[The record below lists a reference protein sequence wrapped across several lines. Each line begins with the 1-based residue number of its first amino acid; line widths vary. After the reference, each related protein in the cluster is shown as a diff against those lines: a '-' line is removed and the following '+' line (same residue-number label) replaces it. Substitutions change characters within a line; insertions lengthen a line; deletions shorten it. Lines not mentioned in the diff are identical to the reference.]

1 MAESISFAEIN
12 GAACRYA
19 LAGQGPRTLVLIHEL
34 GGSLNSWDAML
45 PLLPATLRV
54 IRYDLRGAGM
64 SEKARGTNS
73 IDALAADLAAL
84 LDHAGADGPVVVM
97 AAAMG
102 AAVAVR
108 FANRHPARVARM
120 VLIGPA
126 LGVPE
131 ERREAARQLTDR
143 IDREGMRAIAEAV
156 LPKAFPDELWTSAEA
171 KSLAIARWLGADP
184 EGYAANYRI
193 LVEHNLR
200 PELASVAC
208 PVLVLAGRFDPFS
221 GPDAVDAGTA
231 ALPDRRFQAVDGG
244 HFMTIQSPHLVAEAA
259 RAFLEDR

>member
-19 LAGQGPRTLVLIHEL
+19 LAGQGRQTLVLIHEL

-54 IRYDLRGAGM
+54 LRYDLRGAGM

-73 IDALAADLAAL
+73 IDALADDLAAL
-84 LDHAGADGPVVVM
+84 LDHAGVDGPVIVM

-108 FANRHPARVARM
+108 FASRHTDRVARM

-126 LGVPE
+126 LGVPA

-143 IDREGMRAIAEAV
+143 IDREGMRAIADAV
-156 LPKAFPDELWTSAEA
+156 LPKAFPDDLWNSPEE

-193 LVEHNLR
+193 LVDNDLR
-200 PELASVAC
+200 PELAGVTC

-221 GPDAVDAGTA
+221 GPEAVDAGTA

-244 HFMTIQSPHLVAEAA
+244 HFMTIQSPGLVANAA
-259 RAFLEDR
+259 RAFLEDQ